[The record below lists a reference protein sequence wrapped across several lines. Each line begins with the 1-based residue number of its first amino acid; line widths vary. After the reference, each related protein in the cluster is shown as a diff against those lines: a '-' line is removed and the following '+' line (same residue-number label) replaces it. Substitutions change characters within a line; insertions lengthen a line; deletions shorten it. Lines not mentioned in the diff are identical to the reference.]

1 MGRISN
7 VKSLHLTKL
16 ENNKKQGNL
25 YLQKHSLLNLRLEQ
39 YILGL
44 FEYSSLQELGFLIS
58 KLNLNSK
65 IGGSLVIDLYL
76 YDLKFGLL
84 TSVLDQKYQKEK
96 FLVLTEYSLKLLFLE
111 KILLDNLKKLGIRN
125 VSCRYHFQSNYQM
138 SALLIVKY
146 LVSKLEQ
153 QFSLGEA
160 LFPLVRYL
168 NKAPTIYGFRIDCS
182 GRFTRKQRASVLTVK
197 GGTVPFSS
205 LKSNLDYE
213 ESSVILKY
221 GKCGLKVWLHC
232 GQESKGE
239 VAEYKLKF

>member
-1 MGRISN
+1 
-7 VKSLHLTKL
+7 
-16 ENNKKQGNL
+16 
-25 YLQKHSLLNLRLEQ
+25 
-39 YILGL
+39 
-44 FEYSSLQELGFLIS
+44 
-58 KLNLNSK
+58 
-65 IGGSLVIDLYL
+65 
-76 YDLKFGLL
+76 
-84 TSVLDQKYQKEK
+84 
-96 FLVLTEYSLKLLFLE
+96 
-111 KILLDNLKKLGIRN
+111 
-125 VSCRYHFQSNYQM
+125 M